1 MSAAFAT
8 GLLFIH
14 ANSLHPL
21 HRKSLKV
28 SYKFFYSRNTN
39 EHESGKLLRNAF
51 EPTRD
56 ADIARFYRRGS
67 RLVGLRPLASQAHS
81 IGAPASET
89 PNPRTRKRVR
99 AVPEAGAPVH
109 AREHYRNKSTRT
121 ASAPFQGLQAMLQ
134 SGFRRSIIHSSGMKT
149 KANGQ
154 SRRVELGRHIVAD
167 PKICGGQPTF
177 KGTRIMVWIV
187 LEQLEDGL
195 TWGEIEREWDGRV
208 TEEAIAEAIAIAD
221 FVVKHE
227 PFRGFHVG
235 ARRKRARR
243 PAAVTA

>member
-1 MSAAFAT
+1 MLS
-8 GLLFIH
+8 GQID
-14 ANSLHPL
+14 LHCSSP
-21 HRKSLKV
+21 V
-28 SYKFFYSRNTN
+28 SPPHGVLQFSFRHTIV
-39 EHESGKLLRNAF
+39 L
-51 EPTRD
+51 
-56 ADIARFYRRGS
+56 
-67 RLVGLRPLASQAHS
+67 
-81 IGAPASET
+81 
-89 PNPRTRKRVR
+89 
-99 AVPEAGAPVH
+99 
-109 AREHYRNKSTRT
+109 RT
-121 ASAPFQGLQAMLQ
+121 AM
-134 SGFRRSIIHSSGMKT
+134 RTKT
-149 KANGQ
+149 DAQ
-154 SRRVELGRHIVAD
+154 PRRVELGRHIVAD

-195 TWGEIEREWDGRV
+195 TWGEIEREWDGWV